1 MSPRP
6 VTVAQ
11 VSPYDVP
18 VSGPATLRVADP
30 PGEGAVEFTG
40 GNRTVSLPLREALPV
55 LTRARREGAA
65 HRTVTMLAEAC
76 VLALRLVGAG
86 RIEPGDGRWLPSAL
100 DPAEDDRVRRLA
112 AAAADDDW
120 PVAAAE
126 AAVRYV
132 LAAVVDALPRGRPA
146 VARSGEAAAFRRRV
160 AAELALPRRSV
171 RGAGGLPALVTISLR
186 VEADEEEL
194 VAGAVRLV
202 LQVHDELDPLHLCD
216 AALLWTATPEV
227 HGFDERARVH
237 AAIAL
242 RAAAYAWPVLDRFL
256 ELRVPDEITLDTDE
270 LVSLLDDGVAALRR
284 IGVDVLW
291 PRGLGRDLTTR
302 AELEHRRHPAAG
314 QENPLMTGLFG
325 PEAMFAFRWQ
335 VALHGD
341 PLTDEEMRQ
350 LAASASP
357 VLKLRGAWTV
367 VDPVVARRAKKRLI
381 RTVTPV
387 QAVAAAL
394 TGTVEIDEDEQEVV
408 VGASLLRVRERL
420 LTAATRPPF
429 EPPAGLTA
437 TLRDYQR
444 HGLTWL
450 DQLTALGLGCCLA
463 DDMGL
468 GKTVTLIALH
478 LHRFE
483 TRTQDT
489 AARPTLVVCPASLLG
504 NWEAEIARFAPGSP
518 VRRFHGAGRSLADV
532 GPGVAGV
539 DPGFVLTT
547 YGTLR
552 SDHGRAEDDDP
563 TRARLRDVEWGLVVA
578 DEAQHVKNPTSS
590 TAKALRA
597 IPGTARVALTG
608 TPVENNLTELWAILD
623 WAIPGLLGSRNAFR
637 KVWAAP
643 IESGVHQE
651 KTRQFADLVG
661 PFVLRRRKSDPG
673 IAPELPPKTETDHPL
688 GLTRE
693 QVVLYEAFVRD
704 TMERI
709 ERADEVARRGL
720 VLTLLTGL
728 KQICNHPA
736 QFLKQSGA
744 VRLSGR
750 SSKLDLLDELLAT
763 ILAEDGA
770 TLVFTQ
776 YVAMARLLEAHL
788 DRAGIP
794 HQFLHGGTPV
804 RDRDAMVRA
813 FQAGEVPVFMLSLKA
828 GGTGLNL
835 TRADHVIHVDRWWN
849 PAVEDQATDR
859 AYRIGQDK
867 PVQVHRMVT
876 RGTIE
881 ERIAELLSR
890 KRALADSVLV
900 RGETALTELDDAE
913 LRDLVTLRPDGR

>member
-1 MSPRP
+1 MSPYAVP
-6 VTVAQ
+6 VT
-11 VSPYDVP
+11 
-18 VSGPATLRVADP
+18 GPARVRAADP
-30 PGEGAVEFTG
+30 PRDSSVEFSDGVT
-40 GNRTVSLPLREALPV
+40 TVSLPVREALPV
-55 LTRARREGAA
+55 LARARRGGRP
-65 HRTVTMLAEAC
+65 HPTVAVLAEAGI
-76 VLALRLVGAG
+76 LALRLVGAG
-86 RIEPGDGRWLPSAL
+86 RFEPGDGRWLPSAL
-100 DPAEDDRVRRLA
+100 DPDEDERVRRLA
-112 AAAADDDW
+112 TEASSDAW
-120 PVAAAE
+120 PPSAAE
-126 AAVRYV
+126 SAVRDLV
-132 LAAVVDALPRGRPA
+132 AAVVDALPRGTPGA
-146 VARSGEAAAFRRRV
+146 STPGFRRRLD
-160 AAELALPRRSV
+160 AELGRPRPL
-171 RGAGGLPALVTISLR
+171 GASGAGLPALVTVSLR

-194 VAGAVRLV
+194 VAGSVRLV

-216 AALLWTATPEV
+216 AALLWTGGAED
-227 HGFDERARVH
+227 HGFGDRARTH

-242 RAAAYAWPVLDRFL
+242 RAAAHAWPVLDRLL

-284 IGVDVLW
+284 VGVDVLW
-291 PRGLGRDLTTR
+291 PRSLGRDLTTR
-302 AELEHRRHPAAG
+302 AALEHRDERA
-314 QENPLMTGLFG
+314 QEGPLMTGLFG
-325 PEAMFAFRWQ
+325 PDAMFAFKWQ
-335 VALHGD
+335 VALHGE
-341 PLTDEEMRQ
+341 PLNDAEMRQ
-350 LAASASP
+350 LASAASP

-367 VDPVVARRAKKRLI
+367 VDPQVARKAKKRLI
-381 RTVTPV
+381 RTITPV

-394 TGTVEIDEDEQEVV
+394 TGTVEVEEGEAEVV
-408 VGASLLRVRERL
+408 VGASLLKVRERL
-420 LTAATRPPF
+420 LGAATRHPLDA
-429 EPPAGLTA
+429 PAALRA

-450 DQLTALGLGCCLA
+450 DQLTTLGLGCCLA

-468 GKTVTLIALH
+468 GKTITVIALH
-478 LHRFE
+478 LHRLE
-483 TRTQDT
+483 DAPGGHTGE
-489 AARPTLVVCPASLLG
+489 ARPTLVVCPASLLG
-504 NWEAEIARFAPGSP
+504 NWEAEIERFAPGTP
-518 VRRFHGAGRSLADV
+518 VRRFHGGRRSLADLEDAL
-532 GPGVAGV
+532 PGT

-552 SDHGRAEDDDP
+552 SDHG
-563 TRARLRDVEWGLVVA
+563 TRDASGPRLRDVTWGLVVA
-578 DEAQHVKNPTSS
+578 DEAQHVKNAAS
-590 TAKALRA
+590 AAARALRA

-608 TPVENNLTELWAILD
+608 TPVENNLSELWAILD

-643 IESGVHQE
+643 IESGVHEE

-661 PFVLRRRKSDPG
+661 PFVLRRKKSDPG

-709 ERADEVARRGL
+709 ERADEETRRGL
-720 VLTLLTGL
+720 VLALLTGL

-744 VRLSGR
+744 VRLTGR
-750 SSKLDLLDELLAT
+750 SHKLDLLDELLTT
-763 ILAEDGA
+763 ILAEGGA
-770 TLVFTQ
+770 ALVFTQ

-788 DRAGIP
+788 DRVGIG

-804 RDRDAMVRA
+804 RGRDAMVRS
-813 FQAGEVPVFMLSLKA
+813 FQAGEVPVFLLSLKA

-881 ERIAELLSR
+881 ERIAELLTR
-890 KRALADSVLV
+890 KRALADAVLS
-900 RGETALTELDDAE
+900 RGETALTELDDDE
-913 LRDLVTLRPDGR
+913 LRDLVTLRARADD

>member
-1 MSPRP
+1 MSAWGVP
-6 VTVAQ
+6 VT
-11 VSPYDVP
+11 
-18 VSGPATLRVADP
+18 GPARVRAADP
-30 PGEGAVEFTG
+30 PRDSSVEFSDGVT
-40 GNRTVSLPLREALPV
+40 TVSLPVREALPV
-55 LTRARREGAA
+55 LARARRGGRP
-65 HRTVTMLAEAC
+65 HPTVALLAEAGI
-76 VLALRLVGAG
+76 LALRLVGAG
-86 RIEPGDGRWLPSAL
+86 RFEPGDGRWLPSAL
-100 DPAEDDRVRRLA
+100 DPDEDERVRRLA
-112 AAAADDDW
+112 AEASYDAW
-120 PVAAAE
+120 PPSAAE
-126 AAVRYV
+126 SAVRDLV
-132 LAAVVDALPRGRPA
+132 AAVVDALPRGTPGA
-146 VARSGEAAAFRRRV
+146 LTSTFRRRLD
-160 AAELALPRRSV
+160 AELVRPRPTG
-171 RGAGGLPALVTISLR
+171 RGGAGLPALVTISLR

-194 VAGAVRLV
+194 VAGSVRLV

-216 AALLWTATPEV
+216 AALLWTGTSED
-227 HGFDERARVH
+227 HGFGDRARTH

-242 RAAAYAWPVLDRFL
+242 RAAAHAWPVLDRLL

-284 IGVDVLW
+284 VGVDVLW
-291 PRGLGRDLTTR
+291 PRSLGRDLTTR
-302 AELEHRRHPAAG
+302 AALEHRDERA
-314 QENPLMTGLFG
+314 QEGPLMTGLFG
-325 PEAMFAFRWQ
+325 PDAMFAFKWQ
-335 VALHGD
+335 VALHGE
-341 PLTDEEMRQ
+341 PLSDAEMRQ
-350 LAASASP
+350 LATAASP

-367 VDPVVARRAKKRLI
+367 VDPQVARKAKKRLI
-381 RTVTPV
+381 RTITPV

-394 TGTVEIDEDEQEVV
+394 TGTVEVEEGEAEVI
-408 VGASLLRVRERL
+408 VGASLLKVRERL
-420 LTAATRPPF
+420 LGAATRDPLDA
-429 EPPAGLTA
+429 PAALRA

-450 DQLTALGLGCCLA
+450 DQLTTLGLGCCLA

-468 GKTVTLIALH
+468 GKTITVIALH
-478 LHRFE
+478 LHRLE
-483 TRTQDT
+483 GDPDQHI
-489 AARPTLVVCPASLLG
+489 AGARPTLVVCPASLLG
-504 NWEAEIARFAPGSP
+504 NWEAEIERFAPGTP
-518 VRRFHGAGRSLADV
+518 VRRFHGGRRSLADLE
-532 GPGVAGV
+532 GALPGT

-552 SDHGRAEDDDP
+552 SDHG
-563 TRARLRDVEWGLVVA
+563 TRDASGPRLRDVTWGLVVA
-578 DEAQHVKNPTSS
+578 DEAQHVKNAAS
-590 TAKALRA
+590 AAARALRA

-608 TPVENNLTELWAILD
+608 TPVENNLSELWAILD

-643 IESGVHQE
+643 IESGVHEE

-661 PFVLRRRKSDPG
+661 PFVLRRKKSDPG

-709 ERADEVARRGL
+709 ERADEETRRGL
-720 VLTLLTGL
+720 VLALLTGL

-744 VRLSGR
+744 VRLTGR
-750 SSKLDLLDELLAT
+750 SHKLDLLDELLTT
-763 ILAEDGA
+763 ILAEGGA
-770 TLVFTQ
+770 ALVFTQ

-788 DRAGIP
+788 DRVGIG

-804 RDRDAMVRA
+804 RGRDAMVRS
-813 FQAGEVPVFMLSLKA
+813 FQAGEVPVFLLSLKA

-881 ERIAELLSR
+881 ERIAELLTR
-890 KRALADSVLV
+890 KRALADAVLS
-900 RGETALTELDDAE
+900 RGETALTELGDDE
-913 LRDLVTLRPDGR
+913 LRDLVTLRARADD